1 MTYDRNFTF
10 DDVHAQGSQALAEAC
25 AENGVARFVQV
36 SALNASEDSTS
47 KFLRSKVCFSSWQLI
62 NGKKGRKS

>member
-1 MTYDRNFTF
+1 MLWGFLLLNCVYLRNFTF
-10 DDVHAQGSQALAEAC
+10 DNVHVDASRALAEVS

-47 KFLRSKVCFSSWQLI
+47 KFLRTKV
-62 NGKKGRKS
+62 K